1 MAKDKKNKFAML
13 NDEVAQNIINKA
25 SLKENN
31 ENEKEEQI
39 KEVTKITTPK
49 EKEIKPRKK
58 REIKENNNND
68 DVKAT
73 VSFQITESLNK
84 ILSKYNLSQIT
95 RFAEKLY
102 YEDENCKYT
111 YDMVKELR
119 KNKKVNKSII
129 MDMTADELKERAEEK
144 GFKSYSSYLLEC
156 LEVKHEEILNIIK
169 GS

>member
-31 ENEKEEQI
+31 ENEKEEQVK
-39 KEVTKITTPK
+39 KEETKITTSK

-58 REIKENNNND
+58 REIKENNND